1 MVDSY
6 DDESDYES
14 DKCDNVNNKK
24 NWIHKGLDHVEAFIE
39 EDNYDKNPITDDEMS
54 DLIGGYKSYDY
65 STEGEDEVTVIDYEK
80 KEILR
85 KRIILMSA
93 QWIA

>member
-1 MVDSY
+1 M
-6 DDESDYES
+6 
-14 DKCDNVNNKK
+14 
-24 NWIHKGLDHVEAFIE
+24 IE
-39 EDNYDKNPITDDEMS
+39 EDNYDEDMMTGDEMS

-65 STEGEDEVTVIDYEK
+65 YTKGEDEVIVIDYEK

>member
-1 MVDSY
+1 M
-6 DDESDYES
+6 
-14 DKCDNVNNKK
+14 
-24 NWIHKGLDHVEAFIE
+24 
-39 EDNYDKNPITDDEMS
+39 TDDEMS

-93 QWIA
+93 Q

>member
-1 MVDSY
+1 M
-6 DDESDYES
+6 DYAEYLS
-14 DKCDNVNNKK
+14 
-24 NWIHKGLDHVEAFIE
+24 EY
-39 EDNYDKNPITDDEMS
+39 DNYDENLMTDDEMS

-93 QWIA
+93 Q